1 MTHPQIINPAH
12 LPDPTPF
19 GYSTAV
25 IAPAGGRIAH
35 ISGQGGF
42 DRTGALPVD
51 FAAQV
56 ALALGN
62 LQAVLDA
69 LGAAPAHVVKLTLYV
84 VDHDVTKLPIL
95 TEAITT
101 TFAPT
106 LPAQTLVPVPALAL
120 PGMLFEV
127 EAVAV
132 LEG

>member
-25 IAPAGGRIAH
+25 IAPTGARIAH

-42 DRTGALPVD
+42 DQTGALPED
-51 FAAQV
+51 FAGQV
-56 ALALGN
+56 TLALGN
-62 LQAVLDA
+62 LIAVLDA
-69 LGAAPAHVVKLTLYV
+69 VGAGHAQVVKLTLYV

-120 PGMLFEV
+120 PGMRFEV
-127 EAVAV
+127 EAVTA

>member
-1 MTHPQIINPAH
+1 MTHPQIINPTH

-25 IAPAGGRIAH
+25 IAPAGARIAH

-42 DRTGALPVD
+42 DRTGALPDD
-51 FAAQV
+51 FTDQV
-56 ALALGN
+56 NLALGN
-62 LQAVLDA
+62 LMAVLDA
-69 LGAAPAHVVKLTLYV
+69 LGASPARVVKLTLYV
-84 VDHDVTKLPIL
+84 VDHDVAKLPIL

-120 PGMLFEV
+120 PGMRFEV
-127 EAVAV
+127 DAVVA
-132 LEG
+132 LAD